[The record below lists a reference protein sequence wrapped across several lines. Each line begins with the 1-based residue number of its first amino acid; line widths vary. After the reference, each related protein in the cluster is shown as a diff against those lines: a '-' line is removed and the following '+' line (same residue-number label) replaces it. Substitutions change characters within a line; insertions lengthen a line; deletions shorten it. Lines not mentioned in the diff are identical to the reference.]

1 MSDEVVST
9 DRTVNIPDKC
19 PRCGKPVMTIGEG
32 TDKPLSFRCSG
43 GCGKLYYDKWLDIW
57 RIDWDYD
64 CDV

>member
-9 DRTVNIPDKC
+9 NRTVNIPDKC
-19 PRCGKPVMTIGEG
+19 PRCGKEVVVKGDII
-32 TDKPLSFRCSG
+32 RCPS
-43 GCGKLYYDKWLDIW
+43 CGKLYYDQWLDIW